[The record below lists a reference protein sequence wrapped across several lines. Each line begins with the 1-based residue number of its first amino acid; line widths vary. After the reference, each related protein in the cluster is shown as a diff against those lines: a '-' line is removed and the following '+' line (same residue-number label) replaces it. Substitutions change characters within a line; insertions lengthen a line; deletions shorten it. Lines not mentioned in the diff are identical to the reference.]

1 MKSGLGRNW
10 WIVALRGILA
20 VAFGL
25 YALFVP
31 GLALAAVIMA
41 FGVVVL
47 LAGILAIV
55 AGVRRQA
62 EHKPSWA
69 FTLEGIICVAFG
81 LLALI
86 KPGATAV
93 AWLYLISGF
102 AVVSGILHIVAGVKM
117 RKEAEGEWS
126 LLLSGIITTVLGGLM
141 VLLPWA
147 GLLSLVWLIGVYSL
161 VFGVLLLLFAL
172 RLRSHWHARPAP
184 RSARR

>member
-10 WIVALRGILA
+10 WIIALRGILA

-25 YALFVP
+25 YALLVP

-41 FGVVVL
+41 FGVVVIP
-47 LAGILAIV
+47 AGILTIV

-62 EHKPSWA
+62 EHQPSWA
-69 FTLEGIICVAFG
+69 LILEGVVCIAVG

-102 AVVSGILHIVAGVKM
+102 AVVSGILHIVAGVTLG
-117 RKEAEGEWS
+117 REEGEWS
-126 LLLSGIITTVLGGLM
+126 LILNGIVTTVLGVLM

-147 GLLSLVWLIGVYSL
+147 GLLSLVWLVGAYSL
-161 VFGVLLLLFAL
+161 FFGVLLVVVAV
-172 RLRSHWHARPAP
+172 RLRSHWKARPVP
-184 RSARR
+184 RPARR

>member
-1 MKSGLGRNW
+1 MKGGLGKNW

-25 YALFVP
+25 YALLVP
-31 GLALAAVIMA
+31 GLALAAIIMA

-55 AGVRRQA
+55 AGVRRQV
-62 EHKPSWA
+62 EHKASWA
-69 FTLEGIICVAFG
+69 FTVEGIICVAFG

-102 AVVSGILHIVAGVKM
+102 AVVSGILHIVAGLKM
-117 RKEAEGEWS
+117 RKDEGEWS
-126 LLLSGIITTVLGGLM
+126 LLLNGIVTTVLGGLM

-161 VFGVLLLLFAL
+161 VFGVLLLLFAF
-172 RLRSHWHARPAP
+172 RLRSRWKAHPAP
-184 RSARR
+184 RPVQR